1 MEKQSSNIPPQYNA
15 PPPYYE
21 DDEITLKEL
30 VLKIREFGTEVWVH
44 KKWVLS
50 AAVLT
55 AIIFLFYAW
64 NKEVTYTS
72 ALTFLL
78 DEQEISSTDLGY
90 AKIENESTNFG
101 LDKLV
106 VLTRSDRII
115 NQVLLKKV
123 TIDDKKDFLANH
135 LINLYNFHENW
146 EKNQNLKGFYF
157 SSSKLDNFNEYEY
170 LALNQLHDFVT
181 GNKLTGKKGVTTISY
196 NKTGMINLQVTTKN
210 SDLSTNLINTIF
222 EKLSSFY
229 IEQTVGRLQKTYDLL
244 ENRAQI
250 VKQDLDSAN
259 ENLEV
264 EFESNYNLSL
274 TNAIEYLSTLLEN
287 ANKEK
292 AIAVELAN
300 QEKAIAV
307 ELANK
312 KKAFAE
318 EQLSILNQEKDIA
331 LEKIGEELRVLRVEK
346 EFLEEKVKNDLELA
360 IAEKELEL
368 EKVNGELAIAN
379 AEKEIADFKTAQLLG
394 TASKRDKK
402 NVDGVEEV
410 VALANAK
417 NKLKLERLS
426 QAELY
431 TKIRDSLM
439 VEEEKVNES
448 IINYRAALVQ
458 FNKEKSLGLE
468 VTRWRLTKEQET
480 GMLKLDSIRQQLEAF
495 RQEEVKDSLGAANLV
510 TIRNSRVDEKVQK
523 SLDHELE
530 LSEYVRT
537 RKMEL
542 SLEKLSREVENNNS
556 LYTELLKNKQ
566 SLEFILKN
574 RTPQFQIIDQTFFP
588 IVNATSKITSLLIG
602 AFIGSFLSIGYIIGR
617 KIIRDAMV

>member
-1 MEKQSSNIPPQYNA
+1 LEKQSSNIPPQYNA